1 MWGLPPRKTPY
12 VGALTLQF
20 VLKIIPAHRSLGVFH
35 VRSQAETRLFHLGD
49 WLMKCPYCGS
59 VETRVVDTARK
70 EHSIRRRRE
79 CQDCDRRFSTM
90 ERAILTAP
98 LVVKR
103 DGRREAFDRGKVLSG
118 LRVACARR
126 PVSAGDL
133 ERVVDRVEN
142 HVRQLGRTE
151 ITTRVIGDA
160 VIEELKSLDPVSY
173 IRYAIIYLGLEDLE
187 AVRSE
192 VNRLLEEQG

>member
-1 MWGLPPRKTPY
+1 M
-12 VGALTLQF
+12 
-20 VLKIIPAHRSLGVFH
+20 
-35 VRSQAETRLFHLGD
+35 
-49 WLMKCPYCGS
+49 
-59 VETRVVDTARK
+59 ETRVVDTARK

-79 CQDCDRRFSTM
+79 CQACDKRFSTM

-103 DGRREAFDRGKVLSG
+103 DGRREAFDRSKVLSG

-133 ERVVDRVEN
+133 ERIVDRVEN
-142 HVRQLGRTE
+142 HIRELGRTE
-151 ITTRVIGDA
+151 IPTRVIGDA

-192 VNRLLEEQG
+192 VNRLLEEQS

>member
-1 MWGLPPRKTPY
+1 
-12 VGALTLQF
+12 
-20 VLKIIPAHRSLGVFH
+20 
-35 VRSQAETRLFHLGD
+35 
-49 WLMKCPYCGS
+49 MKCPYCGS
-59 VETRVVDTARK
+59 KKTRVVDTSRK

-79 CQDCDRRFSTM
+79 CKSCQKRFSTM

-103 DGRREAFDRGKVLSG
+103 DGRREAFDRQKVLSG

-133 ERVVDRVEN
+133 ERVVDRVED
-142 HVRQLGRTE
+142 HIRQLGRTE
-151 ITTRVIGDA
+151 VSTRVIGDV
-160 VIEELKSLDPVSY
+160 VIEELKTLDPVSY

-187 AVRSE
+187 EVRAE
-192 VNRLLEEQG
+192 VNRLLEDRD